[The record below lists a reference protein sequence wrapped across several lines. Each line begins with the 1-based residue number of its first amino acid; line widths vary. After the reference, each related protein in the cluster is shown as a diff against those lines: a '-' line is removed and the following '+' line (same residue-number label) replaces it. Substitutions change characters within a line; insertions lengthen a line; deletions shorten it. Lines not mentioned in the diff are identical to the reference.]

1 MSSAAPCWSPVGRHS
16 PVGSSAS
23 PPRSPLGRRSC
34 AGSPSDFGGAT
45 SPVSI
50 VDSFNDAGTRCQ
62 TRKVSRR
69 ELIARALLLSKRTG
83 AVQIGKQSLE
93 LGDAGATALANDL
106 RAWQQESAS
115 TMVPAAQPASMPITS
130 LSVCNHAIGL
140 EGATALGTALC
151 GNAILLELHLDH
163 NCLGPAGAAA
173 LCHDLVSV
181 TRLHTLRL
189 ANNAIG
195 PDFPEDLAR
204 CTSLTHL
211 HLQHNDLRNVSI
223 ELCNHPSLVK
233 LELTG
238 NEQMQVPRP
247 DLIIYEQRLKHSLEA
262 GLDKARV
269 LKQLQQEGVD
279 LSEAE
284 AESEQSSLVNW
295 STTEL
300 RKFLLDVKLN
310 LCSKQRCRNAG
321 ELDEYVPHMSD
332 VKVTLDQRWNKRDW
346 EVDYVEQLLST
357 HTGLKS
363 LNGLQDWPT
372 PPMAPSPTW
381 NLTSALRNP
390 LYECTFVKNRLLS
403 ADAANITKL
412 VVDHNDLR
420 GRAAQDLAAAVT
432 WCRGLLSFSA
442 LQCQWDD
449 TIGEL
454 STAVRQRS
462 QLDTVNGLT
471 LQDEDS
477 EWDLKGRLLNAID
490 AHFVVRIL
498 TEKGP
503 LGNLR
508 SLDLRGNILLREN
521 SLAIAESLRSVQN
534 LSELNA
540 LSLPPPPENMDPCLE
555 KAKDSVSHVTRPA
568 GKDDQSDPDGL
579 GSPLS
584 GISAISSPRD
594 QEPFVITEGLDLRKK
609 LLNGRIDPDI
619 SDPTSGTIPIELT

>member
-1 MSSAAPCWSPVGRHS
+1 MSSAAPWSPVGRHS

-23 PPRSPLGRRSC
+23 PPRSPLGRRS

-140 EGATALGTALC
+140 EGATALGAALC

-300 RKFLLDVKLN
+300 RKFFA
-310 LCSKQRCRNAG
+310 RCKAESVFEATVQECRGAGRVRSPHVRCESNAG
-321 ELDEYVPHMSD
+321 STM
-332 VKVTLDQRWNKRDW
+332 
-346 EVDYVEQLLST
+346 EQ
-357 HTGLKS
+357 
-363 LNGLQDWPT
+363 
-372 PPMAPSPTW
+372 A
-381 NLTSALRNP
+381 
-390 LYECTFVKNRLLS
+390 RL
-403 ADAANITKL
+403 
-412 VVDHNDLR
+412 
-420 GRAAQDLAAAVT
+420 G
-432 WCRGLLSFSA
+432 
-442 LQCQWDD
+442 
-449 TIGEL
+449 
-454 STAVRQRS
+454 
-462 QLDTVNGLT
+462 
-471 LQDEDS
+471 
-477 EWDLKGRLLNAID
+477 GRL
-490 AHFVVRIL
+490 
-498 TEKGP
+498 
-503 LGNLR
+503 
-508 SLDLRGNILLREN
+508 
-521 SLAIAESLRSVQN
+521 
-534 LSELNA
+534 
-540 LSLPPPPENMDPCLE
+540 C
-555 KAKDSVSHVTRPA
+555 
-568 GKDDQSDPDGL
+568 
-579 GSPLS
+579 
-584 GISAISSPRD
+584 
-594 QEPFVITEGLDLRKK
+594 
-609 LLNGRIDPDI
+609 
-619 SDPTSGTIPIELT
+619 